1 MDKKYRDITKHLDSL
16 EDHGH
21 LYMYYG
27 VPHSEECLEYGDY
40 NADGKLILSYECDDL
55 CWAIAEE
62 FEDKFEWLDIL
73 RDNKIKL
80 EEVFDLDVETLG
92 FDVTASLL
100 LYLVASL
107 ILEDK
112 FIDAL
117 GNGYLIRLIKRLQC
131 LS

>member
-1 MDKKYRDITKHLDSL
+1 MDKKYSDITKHIDSL

-27 VPHSEECLEYGDY
+27 FPYSEECVVYGDY
-40 NADGKLILSYECDDL
+40 EEDGSLILSYECEEL
-55 CWAIAEE
+55 CMTIAEE
-62 FEDKFEWLDIL
+62 FEDKFEWHHIL
-73 RDNKIKL
+73 RDNKIEL
-80 EEVFDLDVETLG
+80 EKVFDLDVETYD
-92 FDVTASLL
+92 FDVTVSLL
-100 LYLVASL
+100 LYLVASVTF
-107 ILEDK
+107 EDK